1 MEQRTLGQDGPKVG
15 AVGFGCMSF
24 AGFYGATTEEQ
35 SHTALQRALDL
46 GVTHLDTANAYGG
59 GLSETIIGNF
69 IKDHPGQFSIATKG
83 GIVAKPVR
91 RFDNSKDHL
100 RSELEKSL
108 KRLGVDR
115 VDLYY
120 VHRRE
125 AERPIEEV
133 TETLAA
139 FVEEGLIG
147 GIGFSEIAPSS
158 LRRAA
163 AVHPVTAVQSEY
175 SLWTRAPELG
185 LLQTCKEL
193 GTAFVAFSPVAR
205 GMFADRIP
213 TREDFSEEGFRAA
226 NPRFE
231 EPNFSYNREIIQR
244 FNDYAKSQGMH
255 PATMAIAWVLRQG
268 PHIIAIPGTRSPEH
282 LEQNAAAGSQVLSEE
297 HIAEIDRLLPL
308 GFAHGDRY
316 SYKQHFGIERYC

>member
-1 MEQRTLGQDGPKVG
+1 
-15 AVGFGCMSF
+15 MSF

-35 SHTALQRALDL
+35 SHAALQRALEL
-46 GVTHLDTANAYGG
+46 GVTHLDTANVYGG
-59 GLSETIIGNF
+59 GVSETVIGSF
-69 IKDHPGQFSIATKG
+69 IKDHPGRFSIATKG

-91 RFDNSKDHL
+91 RFDNTKDHL
-100 RSELEKSL
+100 RSELEASL

-120 VHRRE
+120 VHRRD
-125 AERPIEEV
+125 AELPIEDV
-133 TETLAA
+133 TETLGE
-139 FVEEGLIG
+139 FVTEGLIG

-163 AVHPVTAVQSEY
+163 AVHPVMAVQSEY

-193 GTAFVAFSPVAR
+193 GTTFVAFSPVAR

-213 TREDFSEEGFRAA
+213 TREEFSDEGFRAA
-226 NPRFE
+226 NPRFA
-231 EPNFSYNREIIQR
+231 EPNFSYNCAIIQR
-244 FNDYAKSQGMH
+244 FNDYAKSQGVH
-255 PATMAIAWVLRQG
+255 PATMALAWVLRQG
-268 PHIIAIPGTRSPEH
+268 DHIIAIPGTRKPEH
-282 LEQNAAAGSQVLSEE
+282 VEQNAAAGSLKLSEE
-297 HIAEIDRLLPL
+297 QLSEIARLLPL